1 MVDFMANMTRWAV
14 PIDQQMDQL
23 MQQQINENRE
33 KMKSIIKT
41 ISYPDAEHVIMIFNY
56 FTFLSAIQILNSY
69 STTCIWP
76 SYLPSKSWTH
86 MSLNNYVTFLHAIQM
101 LN

>member
-33 KMKSIIKT
+33 KMKSIIRRDDNPDDASLQGIFQALLQSRIDSGDTKLKKSTSRESSKKCSVPFQDDPVAELIWFST
-41 ISYPDAEHVIMIFNY
+41 I
-56 FTFLSAIQILNSY
+56 
-69 STTCIWP
+69 
-76 SYLPSKSWTH
+76 
-86 MSLNNYVTFLHAIQM
+86 
-101 LN
+101 

>member
-33 KMKSIIKT
+33 KMKSIIRRDDN
-41 ISYPDAEHVIMIFNY
+41 PDDASLQGIFQALLQ
-56 FTFLSAIQILNSY
+56 FRIDSGDTKLVSIF
-69 STTCIWP
+69 
-76 SYLPSKSWTH
+76 
-86 MSLNNYVTFLHAIQM
+86 
-101 LN
+101 